1 MIGYLK
7 GKVILIDNQSIIV
20 NVLGVGYLVLASKPV
35 LENLVLQSETQLFI
49 YTHVREDILELFG
62 FKAYEDL
69 KLFKNLLSVSG
80 IGPKTALGI
89 FSIGNRE
96 SIINA
101 ILKADVEFFVGV
113 PRLGKK
119 NAQKIIIE
127 LKNKIGSNH
136 DLDLTKIDVKDDL
149 EVVAALKTF
158 GFTTREATDALSSI
172 DKNIE
177 DVSEKIRLALKYLG
191 K

>member
-127 LKNKIGSNH
+127 LKSKIGSNH